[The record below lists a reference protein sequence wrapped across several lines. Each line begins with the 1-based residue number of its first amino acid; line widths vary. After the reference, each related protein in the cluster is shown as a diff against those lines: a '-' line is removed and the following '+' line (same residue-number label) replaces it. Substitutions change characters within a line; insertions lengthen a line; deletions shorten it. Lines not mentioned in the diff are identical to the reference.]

1 MASRIYYSEE
11 ARARAQAARV
21 RIAVLSLG
29 LGISIGAILA
39 LLFAPEEGEE
49 VRERISDQAQ
59 DFRSDVEDRV
69 RKIAK

>member
-11 ARARAQAARV
+11 ARNRAQAARA

-39 LLFAPEEGEE
+39 LLFAPEEGTE
-49 VRERISDQAQ
+49 VRERITDQAQ